1 MIKITRS
8 YDFIALDCELAN
20 EDYSSICQIGMAFV
34 KEGHIVG
41 TKGIYIDPETFFTN
55 TWLHGIDEDS
65 VAGCKIFP
73 MVLPELIAT
82 IQDEIL
88 VTHTSSDIIYL
99 KRACIRY
106 GLELPEIR
114 HVDSAKMARR
124 ADQRFIH
131 RGYSLENLCLN
142 YDIPY
147 AYAEAHDGV
156 VDAVLAAKVVLYL
169 LKNHPGSLEEWEA
182 SLKKPLRRSG
192 SSGRVRQDGQPG
204 GPLEGLSFV
213 FTGTL
218 ERPRKEIAA
227 ITADLGGNVR
237 YTVNDQID
245 YLVVG
250 LPSYAHMKDQK
261 PSRKEATARKLL
273 EAGGK
278 IQIITEEEFN
288 SILSDL

>member
-1 MIKITRS
+1 MARK
-8 YDFIALDCELAN
+8 YDFIALDGELAN

-34 KEGHIVG
+34 KDGQIID
-41 TKGIYIDPETFFTN
+41 TKGTYINPETHFTN
-55 TWLHGIDEDS
+55 TWLHGIDEDT
-65 VAGCKIFP
+65 VAGCKTFP
-73 MVLPELIAT
+73 MILPELLAT

-88 VTHTSSDIIYL
+88 VTHTSADLIYL
-99 KRACIRY
+99 KRACMRY

-124 ADQRFIH
+124 ADQRFIL
-131 RGYSLENLCLN
+131 RGYSLENLCIN

-147 AYAEAHDGV
+147 EGAHDGV
-156 VDAVLAAKVVLYL
+156 VDAVLAARVVLHL
-169 LKNHPGSLEEWEA
+169 IKNQPDSLEEWEA
-182 SLKKPLRRSG
+182 SLKKPRRRID
-192 SSGRVRQDGQPG
+192 SSSKVRQDGQPG

-213 FTGTL
+213 FTGAL

-227 ITADLGGNVR
+227 ITAELGGNVR
-237 YTVNDQID
+237 DIVTDQID

-250 LPSYAHMKDQK
+250 IPSKVLMQAQK
-261 PSRKEATARKLL
+261 LSKKEAAARKLQ